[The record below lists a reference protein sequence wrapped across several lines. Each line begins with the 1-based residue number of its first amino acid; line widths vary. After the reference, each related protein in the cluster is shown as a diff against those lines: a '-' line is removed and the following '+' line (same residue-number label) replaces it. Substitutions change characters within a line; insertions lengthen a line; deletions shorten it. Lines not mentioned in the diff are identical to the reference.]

1 MTDSMTLDLGEI
13 SLSIEP
19 IHYSVLH
26 CEIVVVYQN

>member
-13 SLSIEP
+13 SLLIEP